1 MLGDF
6 LDLASVT
13 SWLELL
19 ILIVELTM
27 ERSFSMGQVP
37 LCPPFSTRDVSGL
50 TFAEGH
56 ISAGWVVVFRA
67 LPG

>member
-37 LCPPFSTRDVSGL
+37 P
-50 TFAEGH
+50 
-56 ISAGWVVVFRA
+56 
-67 LPG
+67 LPAFLH

>member
-1 MLGDF
+1 MARISLSLPVSLERWLVTMLGDF

-37 LCPPFSTRDVSGL
+37 P
-50 TFAEGH
+50 
-56 ISAGWVVVFRA
+56 
-67 LPG
+67 LPAFLH